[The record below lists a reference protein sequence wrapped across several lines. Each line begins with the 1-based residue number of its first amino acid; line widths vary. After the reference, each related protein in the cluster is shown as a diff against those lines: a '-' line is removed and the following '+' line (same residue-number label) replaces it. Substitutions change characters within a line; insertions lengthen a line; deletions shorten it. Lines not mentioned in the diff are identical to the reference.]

1 MTANGTAQHPTWYGL
16 RVNGDMVARIMN
28 TIGINFDW
36 GTGGTLK
43 LGGAGN
49 GNGLL
54 EVYDANNQKIGGWDN
69 TGIDATGDFVIEKIF
84 NNKKMQTYIGDFK
97 ARDYNIVD
105 GNSLL
110 QGTENG
116 VG

>member
-16 RVNGDMVARIMN
+16 RVNGDMVARIM
-28 TIGINFDW
+28 
-36 GTGGTLK
+36 K
-43 LGGAGN
+43 GN

-110 QGTENG
+110 QGAENG